1 MTAGLRLCD
10 WSNVTKPQK
19 VVHQVVIHL
28 RHNTRMQSPSPQ
40 LRTELWP
47 KPPVPLPSWMWRQ
60 VARATGLE
68 RLERM
73 YRRLPEGLS
82 PLEFADAALNALEV
96 SYVSDPL
103 EWDRLPRS
111 GPLVIAAN
119 HPYGGIDGLAAI
131 SALLRQRHD
140 LRVVATAA
148 LSALAPLRSILLP
161 VDNFGRR
168 EALAA
173 NVVMVRAALRHVQA
187 GGALLLFPAGAVS
200 HLDLGS
206 ASVID
211 PPWKRTAVRLISATG
226 APVAPLFVHGSNGAG
241 FQLAGLLHP
250 TLRTAMLPREV
261 TNKRGTVLD
270 LRLGH
275 PIAAER
281 IAGIAEPEAI
291 ERMLRIRMYS
301 LAAPRT
307 PARQAARA
315 APLAATVA
323 TPAAE
328 EVPAELIERE
338 IGSLAADAELVRVG
352 SLRIYCASGSLIP
365 HTLEEVGRLRE
376 LCFRAVGEGTGKSR
390 DVDRFDRHYDQLI
403 AWDTKQR
410 RIVGGYRAARIPELR
425 RHHGRNALYLGTLF
439 ELADP
444 LFALL
449 GPSIELGRSFVRLDA
464 QRSFAPLLALWRGI
478 GEYVGRYPDHGRL
491 IGPVSVSA
499 DYGHAARE
507 LIVRYLRWHHF
518 DPVLGAFVKPR
529 SPFKPSA
536 PMAGLRRDLQQV
548 NDIASLSPLLPIH
561 GDEAREVPVLLRQYL
576 KLGGRVIGFNVDPQ
590 FSDCI
595 DCLTVVDLRRTPD
608 AVLGKYMSEETLRR
622 FRRRH
627 GRIGVLR

>member
-1 MTAGLRLCD
+1 
-10 WSNVTKPQK
+10 
-19 VVHQVVIHL
+19 
-28 RHNTRMQSPSPQ
+28 
-40 LRTELWP
+40 
-47 KPPVPLPSWMWRQ
+47 
-60 VARATGLE
+60 
-68 RLERM
+68 M

-82 PLEFADAALNALEV
+82 PLEFVDAALRTLEV
-96 SYVSDPL
+96 SYVTDNL
-103 EWDRLPRS
+103 EWNHLPRS

-131 SALLRQRHD
+131 SALLRRRSD
-140 LRVVATAA
+140 LRVVATTA
-148 LSALAPLRSILLP
+148 LAALAPLRRILFP

-168 EALAA
+168 DALAA
-173 NVVMVRAALRHVQA
+173 NVVMVRAALRHVHA
-187 GGALLLFPAGAVS
+187 GGCLLLFPAGAVS

-206 ASVID
+206 ASVVD

-226 APVAPLFVHGSNGAG
+226 APVAPIYVHGSNGAG

-270 LRLGH
+270 LRLGR

-281 IAGIAEPEAI
+281 IAGIGDVEAI

-307 PARQAARA
+307 PSRPAGEAAARVTGIT
-315 APLAATVA
+315 APT
-323 TPAAE
+323 AE
-328 EVPAELIERE
+328 ETPPELIERE
-338 IGSLAADAELVRVG
+338 LENLGSNAELTRVG
-352 SLRIYCASGSLIP
+352 SLRIYCAAGATIP
-365 HTLEEVGRLRE
+365 HALEEIGRLRE
-376 LCFRAVGEGTGKSR
+376 LSFRAVGEGTGKSR
-390 DVDRFDRHYDQLI
+390 DLDRFDRHYDQLI
-403 AWDTKQR
+403 AWDAKQR

-425 RHHGRNALYLGTLF
+425 RDHGRNALYLGTLF

-449 GPSIELGRSFVRLDA
+449 GPSIELGRSYVRLEA

-478 GEYVGRYPDHGRL
+478 GEYVGRYPDHSRL

-529 SPFKPSA
+529 SPFKPCP
-536 PMAGLRRDLQQV
+536 PMAGLRRDLRQV
-548 NDIASLSPLLPIH
+548 GDISSLSPLLPIDD
-561 GDEAREVPVLLRQYL
+561 GAAREVPVLLRQYL
-576 KLGGRVIGFNVDPQ
+576 KLGGRVIGFNVDSQ
-590 FSDCI
+590 FGDCI

-608 AVLGKYMSEETLRR
+608 AVLGKYMSDETLRC

-627 GRIGVLR
+627 DLLVGRPDRR